1 MTYLRKNGIAIDVP
15 PDDDEVWFSLDGMGT
30 WIPNKDNFINEI
42 EDECLKVHNNLAANI
57 FGDLVTYY
65 AIIASNQGLLDLLE
79 YAGLNSESPISKID
93 FESIIGTKLNHS
105 MVHQLLYLY
114 DCRKLVSSIQ
124 ECSKELVHIQGE
136 FYKTLNL
143 EPLFYPAIQEPDGT
157 RYITSATT
165 TKLHLLIGFLYIR
178 MHSMLDYTT
187 KLAFEVDH
195 LRDSFE
201 TYPKL
206 SSSNIQ
212 FSDKSRISINNM
224 AGTVFETNKLI
235 TEIEVFRNLII
246 HNGLLDDLP
255 KAYKVVKDGVDIEK
269 FILMPDRSEN
279 GHLEKYKNRNL
290 FYSKEDKINL
300 RLTGLISDFQI
311 KMAKT
316 LADINQILVD
326 KQNQEV

>member
-1 MTYLRKNGIAIDVP
+1 
-15 PDDDEVWFSLDGMGT
+15 
-30 WIPNKDNFINEI
+30 
-42 EDECLKVHNNLAANI
+42 
-57 FGDLVTYY
+57 
-65 AIIASNQGLLDLLE
+65 
-79 YAGLNSESPISKID
+79 
-93 FESIIGTKLNHS
+93 
-105 MVHQLLYLY
+105 
-114 DCRKLVSSIQ
+114 
-124 ECSKELVHIQGE
+124 
-136 FYKTLNL
+136 
-143 EPLFYPAIQEPDGT
+143 
-157 RYITSATT
+157 
-165 TKLHLLIGFLYIR
+165 
-178 MHSMLDYTT
+178 MLDYTT